1 MTAGGLADMDSIL
14 VQKQLWEAAKT
25 GSVQGIATAVSK
37 GADVDFAYSDE
48 GDAKA
53 LQCAALS
60 GNTDAVAKLVELGA
74 NVNGQDKYKWTA
86 LHDAALNGHTATC
99 AKLVELGAD
108 INAKTDVEDD
118 APGAGE
124 RTPLNNAAMNG
135 HTETVVKL
143 VELGAVLSG
152 GVEAVLRG
160 AAVLRVAQA
169 RLTTTETETH
179 TTMLTT
185 SAKQ

>member
-1 MTAGGLADMDSIL
+1 M
-14 VQKQLWEAAKT
+14 Q
-25 GSVQGIATAVSK
+25 VSK

-143 VELGAVLSG
+143 VELGAGMPRPTCECLCCACG
-152 GVEAVLRG
+152 CL
-160 AAVLRVAQA
+160 
-169 RLTTTETETH
+169 
-179 TTMLTT
+179 
-185 SAKQ
+185 